1 MKPASGARPDG
12 RGELETRETEHKDM
26 IRNA

>member
-12 RGELETRETEHKDM
+12 RVELKTREPEHKDM